1 MRRAAIVLSTAG
13 FVVFVLAAAAPRASA
28 ATSGD
33 FCSQT
38 ARLLFSACGAQVTD
52 DSFVKEAVCTNIED
66 AAERGTCLQELADER
81 TAGNQLCQ
89 DQLDTRLGACLSLG
103 EGRYDPDI
111 DPSLFDNPKAPT
123 HPNPYFPLKVG
134 YRWTFRAPGES
145 DTVEVQNATKLIDG
159 VGCIVVRDRVT
170 RDGDLAENTDD
181 WYAHAKDGAT
191 WYFGEEVK
199 DLESFDGD
207 DPRKPELVSIDGSFK
222 AGRNG
227 DKPGVIF
234 LASPKKGDVYLEE
247 FSLANAEDVTEI
259 LSTKYAF
266 GKDSELD
273 QSVPRELAQRL
284 CAGDCVVTKNFS
296 LLEPGIFARKY
307 YARGIGV
314 FLEVEVVPGEPNNV
328 IQLVSCNFDNR
339 CRSLPK
345 P

>member
-13 FVVFVLAAAAPRASA
+13 FVVFVLAAAAPGASA

-81 TAGNQLCQ
+81 AAGNQLCQ
-89 DQLDTRLGACLSLG
+89 GQLDTRLGACLSLG

-111 DPSLFDNPKAPT
+111 DPAMFDNPKTPT
-123 HPNPYFPLKVG
+123 HPNPYFPLRVG
-134 YRWTFRAPGES
+134 SRWTFRAPGVS

-170 RDGDLAENTDD
+170 KDGDLAEDTDD
-181 WYAHAKDGAT
+181 WYAQAKDGAT
-191 WYFGEEVK
+191 WYFGEMAE
-199 DLESFDGD
+199 DFESFDGD
-207 DPRKPELVSIDGSFK
+207 NPRKPELVSIDGSFK

-247 FSLANAEDVTEI
+247 FSLDNAEDVTEI

-266 GKDSELD
+266 GKDAELD

-284 CAGDCVVTKNFS
+284 CAGDCAVTKNFS

-328 IQLVSCNFDNR
+328 IQLVSCNVDNR
-339 CRSLPK
+339 CKNLPK

>member
-81 TAGNQLCQ
+81 AAGNQLCQ

-111 DPSLFDNPKAPT
+111 DASLFDNPKEPT
-123 HPNPYFPLKVG
+123 RPNPYFPLRVG
-134 YRWTFRAPGES
+134 SRWTFRAPGVS

-170 RDGDLAENTDD
+170 KDGDLAEDTDD
-181 WYAHAKDGAT
+181 WYAQAKDGTT
-191 WYFGEEVK
+191 WYFGEMAK
-199 DLESFDGD
+199 DFESFDGD
-207 DPRKPELVSIDGSFK
+207 NPRKPELVSIDGSFK
-222 AGRNG
+222 AGRDG

-266 GKDSELD
+266 GKNAELD

-284 CAGDCVVTKNFS
+284 CAGDCVVTRNFS

-314 FLEVEVVPGEPNNV
+314 FLEVEVVPDEPNNV
-328 IQLVSCNFDNR
+328 IQLVSCNVDSR
-339 CRSLPK
+339 CRNLPK